1 MSVFHK
7 LTFTVLKKHFP
18 KKKRKVVLHQ
28 QYKHFR
34 NYYLRIELQNM
45 LLKYYI
51 NNIDYNN
58 FIKTFLT
65 VLDKHAPLQ
74 KKCLTT
80 IDANFMTAVMKRS
93 KLRNDF
99 LK

>member
-1 MSVFHK
+1 
-7 LTFTVLKKHFP
+7 
-18 KKKRKVVLHQ
+18 
-28 QYKHFR
+28 
-34 NYYLRIELQNM
+34 M
-45 LLKYYI
+45 LLKYDI

-65 VLDKHAPLQ
+65 ALDKHAPLQ

-80 IDANFMTAVMKRS
+80 IHANFMTAVMKRS